1 MSVRSGGSSIS
12 VVPLKSRAFN
22 FTIPLNPFLIQGGVD
37 SISEWAPDPA
47 PGLLNCTYACGSVA
61 EIGEPASYT
70 FHGYAEFKGQIT
82 TGQLGAWL
90 GPGMQCAPVMLKDRQ
105 KFIDQALK
113 PRGKMHQEDLLSK
126 GWEVGSDERKSS
138 QGERRDAFD
147 IRDILKK
154 HGPIEGPKIVAQNF
168 PGQFMRYASG
178 IERLA
183 DILQPSSTDKDFI
196 PRVWQEALI
205 TLLKRPA
212 HDRWI
217 FWVYDDKGG
226 AGKSR
231 LTKFLCCEMDAIEVA
246 GRAQDIAY
254 AYQSQPIVLF
264 DIARATKLEM
274 CNDLWEAA
282 EKLKDGRI
290 FSSKY
295 MSKTK
300 AFRSPH
306 VVFFSNTRAPPGI
319 WSADRLQEIVVS
331 SLGPSF
337 SATSVPIAG
346 GDDEHEETGLEQ
358 FEKISAEI
366 RSRKEKEREDKRA
379 REVEDIAV

>member
-1 MSVRSGGSSIS
+1 MSVRSSGSSLS
-12 VVPLKSRAFN
+12 TVPLKSRAYRFS
-22 FTIPLNPFLIQGGVD
+22 IPLNPFLIEGGVD

-47 PGLLNCTYACGSVA
+47 PSLLNCNYACGSVT
-61 EIGEPASYT
+61 EIGEPATYT
-70 FHGYAEFKGQIT
+70 FQGYAEFKGQVT
-82 TGQLGAWL
+82 TGQIGAWL
-90 GPGMQCAPVMLKDRQ
+90 GPAAQCVAVLVKDRQ

-113 PRGKMHQEDLLSK
+113 PRGKMQQEDLLSK

-138 QGERRDAFD
+138 QGERRDAFE
-147 IRDILKK
+147 IRDILAK
-154 HGPIEGPKIVAQNF
+154 HGPIEGPKLVARNF

-183 DILQPSSTDKDFI
+183 DILQPASTDKEFV

-231 LTKFLCCEMDAIEVA
+231 LTKYLCCEMNAIEVA

-264 DIARATKLEM
+264 DIARATKFEA

-306 VVFFSNTRAPPGI
+306 VVFFSNMRAPPGI
-319 WSADRLQEIVVS
+319 WSADRLQEVVVS
-331 SLGPSF
+331 TSGPSF
-337 SATSVPIAG
+337 SATSVPIGGAG
-346 GDDEHEETGLEQ
+346 EEHEETGLEQ

-366 RSRKEKEREDKRA
+366 RARRDKEREEKRI
-379 REVEDIAV
+379 REDEVAV